1 MVSALTTVPTLLNYC
16 CCCFI
21 LTLEVIIL
29 TYNKLTKTSLQ
40 PSWGGNENG
49 VHGFHENLYFPVLP
63 FCSAVNLGPDLP
75 PSIGCKLII
84 WPLDLFQEQLSIL
97 EQEYEL

>member
-1 MVSALTTVPTLLNYC
+1 VIVIESVPLVSANDATVSPAGYRKSPLDWHN
-16 CCCFI
+16 
-21 LTLEVIIL
+21 
-29 TYNKLTKTSLQ
+29 KTSLQ